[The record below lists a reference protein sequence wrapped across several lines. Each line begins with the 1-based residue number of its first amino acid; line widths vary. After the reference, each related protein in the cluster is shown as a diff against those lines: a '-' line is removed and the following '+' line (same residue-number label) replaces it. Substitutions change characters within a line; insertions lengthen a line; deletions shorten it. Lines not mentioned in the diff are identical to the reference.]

1 MQTKHPRRALVAS
14 AALAAALLVGACG
27 DSSGDKDTPADTGT
41 SPSACAPGAMPPGMG
56 APGGGPSGTGP
67 VGGGPSGTAPGGMGP
82 SGGPGGGGPG
92 GDCGGARPSGAGGGE
107 GSGGGAGSETGEFDS
122 ELEPTGFIPR
132 GTDLGGYG
140 RRGPVG
146 AHGDVLPAPGG

>member
-1 MQTKHPRRALVAS
+1 MQTTHPRRALVAVT
-14 AALAAALLVGACG
+14 ALAAALLIGACG
-27 DSSGDKDTPADTGT
+27 DSSGDDEDTPADTGT
-41 SPSACAPGAMPPGMG
+41 SPSACAPGGMPSGMG
-56 APGGGPSGTGP
+56 APGGGGPSGMVPG
-67 VGGGPSGTAPGGMGP
+67 GGGPSGMAPGGMGP

-92 GDCGGARPSGAGGGE
+92 GDCGGARPSGAGGG
-107 GSGGGAGSETGEFDS
+107 SGTETGEFDI

-146 AHGDVLPAPGG
+146 AHGDVLPAPGE